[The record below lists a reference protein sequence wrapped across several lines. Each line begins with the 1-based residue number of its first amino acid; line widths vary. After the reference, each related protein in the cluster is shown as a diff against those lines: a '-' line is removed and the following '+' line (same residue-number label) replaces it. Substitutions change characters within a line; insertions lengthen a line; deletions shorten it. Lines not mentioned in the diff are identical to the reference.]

1 MKLVIVESP
10 AKCQKIQSYL
20 GSDYKVIASMGH
32 IRGLEQDIKAVGID
46 NNFELKYDFLKEKSQ
61 AIANIR
67 SKAKEADEIILA
79 ADDDREGE
87 AIAYSIAI
95 LLKLDITKTKRAVFH
110 EITKLAILKAISS
123 PRTLDINKINAQQAR
138 AALDLMVGFT
148 ISPILWKH
156 VASKLSAGRCQTPAL
171 KLVCDKEESIT
182 NHKSSSSW
190 IIKGTWRQQQLG
202 FSFKADLCDQLEDEE
217 SAKNYLDIRSTDLHA
232 TIKENTVKPWS
243 EKAPEPF
250 ITSTLQQAASS
261 LLRSNPKRTMSAAQH
276 LYEAGLIT
284 YMRTDKA
291 VLSEEAQQQ
300 ILGYIEANYGKE
312 YCGVIGSSTSEA
324 QTSPKRKTAVKA
336 DDQKPKAQEAH
347 EAIRP
352 TNILTQKA
360 PDDMEPIEKS
370 LYRLIWQRTVQSC
383 MAAAKGERRQV
394 KFEATEDE
402 PGDWPWKSEWK
413 RTTFLGWR
421 AVNSQNKKEAADEEE
436 AAEEAAA
443 EDSPEAAWISSEKLK
458 PSTQLIWT
466 TLTAEPHETRA
477 PVRYTEA
484 TLIRELEKM
493 GIGRPSTFAHL
504 IESIIDKEYVE
515 KKNIEGKQVK
525 LHRYV
530 LNAPREYPQ
539 KQTYEK
545 KQGAEKDKM
554 IPTELGQKVAEFS
567 YKHFNDLFAYSFT
580 AAMEKRLDAVAEGE
594 EEWKNVLR
602 DTWDSY
608 KDRYESLQKQKAD
621 PATKVV
627 RDAEDLGEYE
637 GVKLERK
644 KGPYGY
650 YLRYGDRNI
659 KCGEKDT
666 RDLLISKIQEVKAAA
681 ESGQGVL
688 RIVGDYEFRMGPY
701 GRYMFKRS
709 DTKKKFVK
717 VSEACVIDELTEEDA
732 KDLYVATPAPSA
744 FVSKGTW
751 KGKGQTK
758 TTYKKK

>member
-87 AIAYSIAI
+87 AIAYSIAV

-110 EITKLAILKAISS
+110 EITKIAILKAISN

-217 SAKNYLDIRSTDLHA
+217 SAKNYLEIRSTDLHA

-243 EKAPEPF
+243 EKSPEPF

-261 LLRSNPKRTMSAAQH
+261 LLRSNPKRTMMAAQH

-291 VLSEEAQQQ
+291 VLSEEAQHQ
-300 ILGYIEANYGKE
+300 IMGFIEANYGKE
-312 YCGVIGSSTSEA
+312 YCSAISTEIKTTETKPTTSTKA
-324 QTSPKRKTAVKA
+324 Q
-336 DDQKPKAQEAH
+336 DDKPKAQEAH

-352 TNILTQKA
+352 TNILTQKT

-383 MAAAKGERRQV
+383 MAPAKGERRQV

-402 PGDWPWKSEWK
+402 PGDWVWLSAWK
-413 RTTFLGWR
+413 RTTFPGWR
-421 AVNSQNKKEAADEEE
+421 AVVSQQKKEAADEEE
-436 AAEEAAA
+436 ADAEAQT
-443 EDSPEAAWISSEKLK
+443 EDSSETAWIASGKLK
-458 PSTQLIWT
+458 PDMQLIWT
-466 TLTAEPHETRA
+466 TLTAEPHESRA

-484 TLIRELEKM
+484 TLIRDLEKM

-504 IESIIDKEYVE
+504 IESIIDKTYVE
-515 KKNIEGKQVK
+515 KKNIEGKQLK

-530 LNAPREYPQ
+530 LNAPHEDPQ

-554 IPTELGQKVAEFS
+554 IPTPLGQKVIDFS
-567 YKHFNDLFAYSFT
+567 YKNFNNLFAYEFT
-580 AAMEKRLDAVAEGE
+580 ANMEKRLDAVAEGE
-594 EEWKNVLR
+594 EEWKNVLK
-602 DTWDSY
+602 DTWASY
-608 KDRYESLQKQKAD
+608 KDRYEALQKQKAD
-621 PATKVV
+621 PSIKVV
-627 RDAEDLGEYE
+627 REVDDLGEYE
-637 GVKLERK
+637 GVRLEK
-644 KGPYGY
+644 KNGPYGY

-659 KCGEKDT
+659 KCIENDT
-666 RDLLISKIQEVKAAA
+666 REQLIAKIEASKSAT

-717 VSEACVIDELTEEDA
+717 VSEGCVIDSLTEEDA
-732 KDLYVATPAPSA
+732 KDLYTAAPAPSA
-744 FVSKGTW
+744 SKF
-751 KGKGQTK
+751 K
-758 TTYKKK
+758 TGGGYTNFKSNTPYKKK